1 MSSHDTLLSPTTV
14 GGLELNNRVVMAPMT
29 RNQSPE
35 NIPTDANVEYY
46 RKRAAGGVG
55 LIVTEG
61 TCVDHIAAS
70 GYPGVLISTVTTG
83 WRAGN
88 VLSKRFTP
96 RAGRLRL
103 SFGMWVACAS
113 VVCSLRATSMGTPPP
128 A

>member
-1 MSSHDTLLSPTTV
+1 MSTNDTLLSPINV

-70 GYPGVLISTVTTG
+70 GYPGVPYIHGDDRLAG
-83 WRAGN
+83 W
-88 VLSKRFTP
+88 KRVVEAVHAEGSSPASRQFVHDSDQLGAYP
-96 RAGRLRL
+96 RLA
-103 SFGMWVACAS
+103 
-113 VVCSLRATSMGTPPP
+113 
-128 A
+128 

>member
-35 NIPTDANVEYY
+35 NIPTAASVEYY

-70 GYPGVLISTVTTG
+70 GYPDVPYFYGDE
-83 WRAGN
+83 
-88 VLSKRFTP
+88 
-96 RAGRLRL
+96 RLAAAR
-103 SFGMWVACAS
+103 C
-113 VVCSLRATSMGTPPP
+113 
-128 A
+128 